1 MWLQNAFGPKLNLS
15 LRRQQSGA
23 RRLVLMESINRLQHL
38 HRVIALTTDLG
49 VLVILVETIRWACML
64 SGNKFIR
71 LLISDPLTSLHH
83 LFLVE
88 RLDLVVGLN
97 DGVGPLVV
105 VLGLS
110 ECLWLHFKFALIHFY
125 ALELLVVHCVHTLL
139 LCWDYASEIAA
150 ALWSSDWF
158 LYLVS
163 SKTDTFRLLRQLAL
177 KLILAGVVLESIW
190 LYWQSRVDLLTWLAA
205 LAHVW
210 IKGLLGGTRL
220 ERLSSHLDAVVV
232 NE

>member
-1 MWLQNAFGPKLNLS
+1 M
-15 LRRQQSGA
+15 
-23 RRLVLMESINRLQHL
+23 

-49 VLVILVETIRWACML
+49 VLAILVKTIRWACML
-64 SGNKFIR
+64 SGNKFFR

-88 RLDLVVGLN
+88 WLDLVVGLN
-97 DGVGPLVV
+97 DGVGALVV
-105 VLGLS
+105 VLWLG

-139 LCWDYASEIAA
+139 LRWDHASEIAA
-150 ALWSSDWF
+150 TLWLSDWF
-158 LYLVS
+158 LDLVS
-163 SKTDTFRLLRQLAL
+163 SKTDTFRLLRQLSL

-210 IKGLLGGTRL
+210 IEGLLGGTGL
-220 ERLSSHLDAVVV
+220 ERLSSHLNAVVV
-232 NE
+232 DQQCLVRLLIEVIVIICIHD